1 MNLIIR
7 GKQFELTD
15 SIESYIRKKM
25 KKLQKYFDQIMEAVA
40 TVSVEKNRNIFE
52 VTLQAKKAIIRAEEE
67 SDNIYTSIDRVVEK
81 LERQLIKYK
90 EKLYYKY
97 SNEYNKEQEANI
109 TEQKESD
116 ISAKADDKDV
126 KIVKT
131 KRFVLKPMSPEEAS
145 LQMELL
151 GHSFYVF
158 NNEETDQINVIYKRK
173 DGNFGLIEPE
183 L

>member
-1 MNLIIR
+1 MNLIIK
-7 GKQFELTD
+7 GKQFEVTD

-25 KKLQKYFDQIMEAVA
+25 KKLQKYFDQIMEAIA
-40 TVSVEKNRNIFE
+40 TVSVEKNRHIFE

-97 SNEYNKEQEANI
+97 NNEYNKIKEANI
-109 TEQKESD
+109 TEKEKSD
-116 ISAKADDKDV
+116 IIAKVDDKDL

-151 GHSFYVF
+151 GHNFYVF
-158 NNEETDQINVIYKRK
+158 SNEETAQINVIYKRK

>member
-15 SIESYIRKKM
+15 SIERYIKKKM

-40 TVSVEKNRNIFE
+40 TVSVEKNRHIFE
-52 VTLQAKKAIIRAEEE
+52 VTLQAKRAIIRAEEE

-97 SNEYNKEQEANI
+97 SNEYNKIKETNI
-109 TEQKESD
+109 TEQEKSD
-116 ISAKADDKDV
+116 IIAKVDDKDI

-158 NNEETDQINVIYKRK
+158 NNEETAQVNVIYKRK